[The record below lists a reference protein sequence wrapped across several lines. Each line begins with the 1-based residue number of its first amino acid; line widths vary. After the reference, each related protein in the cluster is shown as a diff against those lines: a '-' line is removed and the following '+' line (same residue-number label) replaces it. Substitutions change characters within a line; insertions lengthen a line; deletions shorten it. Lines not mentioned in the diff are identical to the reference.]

1 MDIVARAGLVE
12 LNATLFF
19 QIVNFLVLFFL
30 LKKLLFKP
38 VSEFMASR
46 REEVEASLKN
56 AKDKNGQADLKY
68 NEYQVKLETV
78 EDEGRQIIREKTK
91 IAEARHMEIVE
102 GAQKEAS
109 RMIDRAEAEI
119 KRQNQKA
126 MNEMKDHVASLVV
139 AATGKMIN
147 KQLDEETHNTLIQEF
162 IDEVGDAKWQN

>member
-12 LNATLFF
+12 LDATLFF

-30 LKKLLFKP
+30 LRKLLFKP
-38 VSEFMASR
+38 VSEFMVAR
-46 REEVEASLKN
+46 REAVEASLKK

-68 NEYQVKLETV
+68 NEYQVKLEKV
-78 EDEGRQIIREKTK
+78 EDEGRQIIREKTN
-91 IAEARHMEIVE
+91 IAEARHMEILE
-102 GAQKEAS
+102 DAQKEAS

-119 KRQNQKA
+119 ERRNQKA
-126 MNEMKDHVASLVV
+126 MNEIKDHVASLVV
-139 AATGKMIN
+139 AATGKLIN